1 MEPTGRVASESAT
14 ATRGAGREHIPRRAR
29 FRVTTRG
36 RGNPT
41 TRHVG
46 FRPRLAREEL
56 QAEFHGAS
64 ARARRS
70 RVAPRV
76 AIARF
81 PRAARISRLTRAA
94 NRARDRDAVR
104 ARSRR
109 FPGGDSPPRQKS
121 AARPNPRPR
130 ARFAAE
136 VPARRRRERVALLGQ
151 PSRRKES
158 RNHSSQDGS
167 PRPPPEIASLTAPPA
182 SLPPAVAI
190 VPPPPRR
197 SARPQA
203 RDGPLPPHV
212 GQLRRVRGPARLPP
226 RVRPRH
232 QAPVARR
239 RRVRESERARE
250 EARRGRARERHV
262 RRTLPRERVPTPEGG
277 RRAQRARDAVESRR
291 THARGGAGET
301 ASHTTP
307 FAWCTPFFK
316 DFSRRHSSPALPF
329 QRLTGKTFN

>member
-1 MEPTGRVASESAT
+1 MRSRDAPRGGRTRRRGRRARAGARAYRRATRGGARGSRGRGARTPWYQRCLARRGSDRRSPKKPTGPRKKRLLPACLLQSRGTPWRAPVFYPERERVLPEMEPTGRVASESAT

-109 FPGGDSPPRQKS
+109 FPSGDSPSRQKS

-167 PRPPPEIASLTAPPA
+167 PRPPP
-182 SLPPAVAI
+182 
-190 VPPPPRR
+190 R
-197 SARPQA
+197 S
-203 RDGPLPPHV
+203 PL
-212 GQLRRVRGPARLPP
+212 
-226 RVRPRH
+226 
-232 QAPVARR
+232 
-239 RRVRESERARE
+239 
-250 EARRGRARERHV
+250 
-262 RRTLPRERVPTPEGG
+262 
-277 RRAQRARDAVESRR
+277 
-291 THARGGAGET
+291 
-301 ASHTTP
+301 
-307 FAWCTPFFK
+307 
-316 DFSRRHSSPALPF
+316 
-329 QRLTGKTFN
+329 

>member
-1 MEPTGRVASESAT
+1 MVSAVPGASGKCSALAEKTKRSEKETPPLFCLLQSRGTPWRAPVFYPERERVLPEMEPTGRVASESAT

-36 RGNPT
+36 RGNP

-167 PRPPPEIASLTAPPA
+167 PRPPP
-182 SLPPAVAI
+182 
-190 VPPPPRR
+190 R
-197 SARPQA
+197 S
-203 RDGPLPPHV
+203 PL
-212 GQLRRVRGPARLPP
+212 
-226 RVRPRH
+226 
-232 QAPVARR
+232 
-239 RRVRESERARE
+239 
-250 EARRGRARERHV
+250 
-262 RRTLPRERVPTPEGG
+262 
-277 RRAQRARDAVESRR
+277 
-291 THARGGAGET
+291 
-301 ASHTTP
+301 
-307 FAWCTPFFK
+307 
-316 DFSRRHSSPALPF
+316 
-329 QRLTGKTFN
+329 

>member
-158 RNHSSQDGS
+158 RNHSSQDGP
-167 PRPPPEIASLTAPPA
+167 PRPPRDRLSDRAP
-182 SLPPAVAI
+182 
-190 VPPPPRR
+190 
-197 SARPQA
+197 
-203 RDGPLPPHV
+203 
-212 GQLRRVRGPARLPP
+212 RLPP
-226 RVRPRH
+226 SRRRHRPPSSPTLSPASSPRRTIT
-232 QAPVARR
+232 AARR
-239 RRVRESERARE
+239 TTTARTRTRATTTAGPSSTSSPRRASTTCTRIRTSSRRSEARAR
-250 EARRGRARERHV
+250 A
-262 RRTLPRERVPTPEGG
+262 
-277 RRAQRARDAVESRR
+277 
-291 THARGGAGET
+291 
-301 ASHTTP
+301 
-307 FAWCTPFFK
+307 
-316 DFSRRHSSPALPF
+316 
-329 QRLTGKTFN
+329 

>member
-1 MEPTGRVASESAT
+1 MRSRDAPRGGRTRRRGRRARAGARAYRR
-14 ATRGAGREHIPRRAR
+14 ATRGGARGSRGRGARTPWYQRCLARRGSDRRSPKKPNGPRKKRLLFSVCSRVGGLRGALRFFIPSASECSPKWNQPVVSRARARRRRAARGREHIPRRAR

-167 PRPPPEIASLTAPPA
+167 PRPPP
-182 SLPPAVAI
+182 
-190 VPPPPRR
+190 R
-197 SARPQA
+197 S
-203 RDGPLPPHV
+203 PL
-212 GQLRRVRGPARLPP
+212 
-226 RVRPRH
+226 
-232 QAPVARR
+232 
-239 RRVRESERARE
+239 
-250 EARRGRARERHV
+250 
-262 RRTLPRERVPTPEGG
+262 
-277 RRAQRARDAVESRR
+277 
-291 THARGGAGET
+291 
-301 ASHTTP
+301 
-307 FAWCTPFFK
+307 
-316 DFSRRHSSPALPF
+316 
-329 QRLTGKTFN
+329 